1 MNNCISK
8 KDTKAVYKDG
18 NTVRK
23 VFAPDYSK
31 TDVLYEA
38 LNTARVEDTGLDIPK
53 ILSVS
58 VEDGQWVITSEY
70 AKGVTLT
77 QLIKEH
83 PENIDSYV
91 HAMVDY
97 QIAFNKRSN
106 PLLLKL
112 KDKLVRQINELELD
126 SNIKYEL
133 SPSLLSFSMRAGLAK
148 LTVTG
153 WNRCQSTTSSATA
166 TTARTISLLKRTMPE
181 RLPLSL
187 PLTGFMPHRAMPVPM
202 LPTHI

>member
-8 KDTKAVYKDG
+8 KIPKPFTKTAIQSAGFCPGLQQNRCFVWSVK
-18 NTVRK
+18 
-23 VFAPDYSK
+23 YSPC
-31 TDVLYEA
+31 
-38 LNTARVEDTGLDIPK
+38 EDTGLDIPK

-112 KDKLVRQINELELD
+112 KDKLVRQLMNWNWIPTLNMSCL
-126 SNIKYEL
+126 
-133 SPSLLSFSMRAGLAK
+133 P
-148 LTVTG
+148 G
-153 WNRCQSTTSSATA
+153 WNRCQSTISSATA

>member
-83 PENIDSYV
+83 PENIDS
-91 HAMVDY
+91 
-97 QIAFNKRSN
+97 
-106 PLLLKL
+106 
-112 KDKLVRQINELELD
+112 
-126 SNIKYEL
+126 
-133 SPSLLSFSMRAGLAK
+133 
-148 LTVTG
+148 
-153 WNRCQSTTSSATA
+153 
-166 TTARTISLLKRTMPE
+166 
-181 RLPLSL
+181 
-187 PLTGFMPHRAMPVPM
+187 
-202 LPTHI
+202 

>member
-106 PLLLKL
+106 P
-112 KDKLVRQINELELD
+112 QIGEHTSEL
-126 SNIKYEL
+126 
-133 SPSLLSFSMRAGLAK
+133 
-148 LTVTG
+148 
-153 WNRCQSTTSSATA
+153 QS
-166 TTARTISLLKRTMPE
+166 R
-181 RLPLSL
+181 
-187 PLTGFMPHRAMPVPM
+187 
-202 LPTHI
+202 

>member
-126 SNIKYEL
+126 SNINMSCL
-133 SPSLLSFSMRAGLAK
+133 P
-148 LTVTG
+148 G
-153 WNRCQSTTSSATA
+153 WNRCQSTISSATA

>member
-133 SPSLLSFSMRAGLAK
+133 STRLESLPKHNK
-148 LTVTG
+148 LCHG
-153 WNRCQSTTSSATA
+153 DTA
-166 TTARTISLLKRTMPE
+166 QTISLLKRTIPE

>member
-1 MNNCISK
+1 MAERIWIWTTAFL

-53 ILSVS
+53 ILSIS

-112 KDKLVRQINELELD
+112 KDKLVRQINALELD

-133 SPSLLSFSMRAGLAK
+133 STRL
-148 LTVTG
+148 
-153 WNRCQSTTSSATA
+153 NRRQSTTSSATA